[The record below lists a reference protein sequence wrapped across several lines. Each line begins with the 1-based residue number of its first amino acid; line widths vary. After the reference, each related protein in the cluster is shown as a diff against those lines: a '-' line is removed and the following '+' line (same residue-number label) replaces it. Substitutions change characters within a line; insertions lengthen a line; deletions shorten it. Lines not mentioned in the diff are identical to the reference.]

1 MAFESRALS
10 SLKEIFRTYFVDRDY
25 SPLLSHLSPRV
36 AWFGTGSHEVAHSRA
51 KVALLLEAERLSWQG
66 HFDIIQ
72 QHYRS
77 TAITPDCCCIQAELH
92 LRQNDSSDLLPME
105 LLLRISCVCCEAG
118 DSMRIEQLHT
128 STPNTDQ
135 AEQEYVPSQRTA
147 EQNQRLRALLDK
159 RTRELNQR
167 NLELN
172 AVLDNMPGAVCLYH
186 LDDALTLTFCSA
198 GFLSL
203 IGRDSTPSG
212 LRELML
218 ENEAGHALA
227 NRQLLLQ
234 ANQDIELEYQVR
246 RPDGSSCWLLEKG
259 RRLPD
264 GQIHAV
270 LVDIGAHRQQ
280 MQVQQRNA
288 DSYRQ
293 ALGAMYQLVFEVEL
307 ERDSFMPITDVRSH
321 IDIEMT
327 SSFRTNAGRIL
338 RATLPEDQEIV
349 RQTYFPECIHERL
362 QKNTGIHISEYRKSL
377 KQGGHEW
384 RRCIT
389 IPVLDDGGV
398 PDRLIFCV
406 SSIDEQKRQQ
416 ERIHHEAQ
424 TDHLTQLLNKF
435 AIETRIE
442 DCLQQDPGHHALL
455 IIDIDNF
462 KDINDTFGHLFG
474 DAVLANLA
482 MQLQQHFRSGDL
494 LGRIG
499 GDEFLVFM
507 RHVGSPVQLVGK
519 ARELCQALRK
529 TFRQTS
535 RTCQISASIGI
546 ACTPEHGAHYTELF
560 TRADQALY
568 HVKAMGKNHYALYS
582 PKLHDVPAEYHSQRA
597 AQEPSATIQHDD
609 SLFATVLEL
618 LYQARDMDTVL
629 ELILDLLGNR
639 YKVSRCYVFEKHA
652 HEPLVDNTYEW
663 CAPQTEA
670 MKPKLQNFPYSNF
683 SAFLSHF
690 GPDGVFN
697 CSNISELEPDLRSFL
712 RSQGITAILLVAI
725 IDTGELRGFVGFDD
739 CQGSRQW
746 SDEEIGALS
755 TLSKLIGT
763 FLLKARLAAGLQS
776 AHNNLQAILDSVD
789 NATYVMD
796 CDTHRL
802 LYLNRKTHELVPT
815 ARVDDL
821 CHEAFFDGCVTP
833 CEHCPLPQLSASSR
847 HARREVYNPS
857 LGIWSDVQTSLLSWC
872 GHEHVALINCID
884 ITRYKLPE
892 QTVISHS

>member
-1 MAFESRALS
+1 M
-10 SLKEIFRTYFVDRDY
+10 
-25 SPLLSHLSPRV
+25 
-36 AWFGTGSHEVAHSRA
+36 
-51 KVALLLEAERLSWQG
+51 
-66 HFDIIQ
+66 
-72 QHYRS
+72 
-77 TAITPDCCCIQAELH
+77 
-92 LRQNDSSDLLPME
+92 
-105 LLLRISCVCCEAG
+105 
-118 DSMRIEQLHT
+118 
-128 STPNTDQ
+128 
-135 AEQEYVPSQRTA
+135 
-147 EQNQRLRALLDK
+147 
-159 RTRELNQR
+159 
-167 NLELN
+167 
-172 AVLDNMPGAVCLYH
+172 
-186 LDDALTLTFCSA
+186 
-198 GFLSL
+198 
-203 IGRDSTPSG
+203 
-212 LRELML
+212 
-218 ENEAGHALA
+218 
-227 NRQLLLQ
+227 
-234 ANQDIELEYQVR
+234 
-246 RPDGSSCWLLEKG
+246 
-259 RRLPD
+259 
-264 GQIHAV
+264 
-270 LVDIGAHRQQ
+270 
-280 MQVQQRNA
+280 
-288 DSYRQ
+288 
-293 ALGAMYQLVFEVEL
+293 
-307 ERDSFMPITDVRSH
+307 
-321 IDIEMT
+321 
-327 SSFRTNAGRIL
+327 
-338 RATLPEDQEIV
+338 
-349 RQTYFPECIHERL
+349 

-424 TDHLTQLLNKF
+424 TDHLTPLLNKF

-683 SAFLSHF
+683 SAFLSRF

-725 IDTGELRGFVGFDD
+725 IDAGELRGFDGFDD

-789 NATYVMD
+789 NATYVVD

-815 ARVDDL
+815 ARVDDV

-884 ITRYKLPE
+884 ITRYKLSE